1 MSAYPDLRGKVAV
14 VTGGASGIGKG
25 TARQLLAEGMQVI
38 IADVER
44 EALERTAAEIGA
56 IGIHTDVSDLASVQA
71 LARTAVDRF
80 GTVHVVF
87 NNAGVG
93 PISRIADLTIE
104 DWQWMLGVNLFGV
117 IHGVQTFL
125 PILKANADG
134 GHIVNTASIFGLFSQ
149 PPMAAYAVSK
159 YGVVALTEALAGE
172 LDQDGS
178 KVGAT
183 VLCSATVETNVASS
197 TRNRPERYSGGGLSD
212 FEMTEEEYRSQR
224 WLTPA
229 EVGAIVVAAIKRGD
243 LYAVT
248 HSEWFAPIE
257 QRHKAIAA
265 AFDRAA
271 TDALEAGSAK

>member
-1 MSAYPDLRGKVAV
+1 MSAYTNLRGKVAV

-25 TARQLLAEGMQVI
+25 TARQLISEGMQVI
-38 IADVER
+38 IADIER
-44 EALERTAAEIGA
+44 AALEQTASELGA
-56 IGIHTDVSDLASVQA
+56 VGIQTDVSDLASVQA
-71 LARTAVDRF
+71 LAQAATDRF
-80 GTVHVVF
+80 GTVHVLF

-93 PISRIADLTIE
+93 PISRIADLRIE

-159 YGVVALTEALAGE
+159 YGVVALTEALASE
-172 LDQDGS
+172 LQQDGS
-178 KVGAT
+178 QVGAT
-183 VLCSATVETNVASS
+183 VLCSATVATNVSSS
-197 TRNRPERYSGGGLSD
+197 TRNRPDRYARGGLSD

-224 WLTPA
+224 WLTPD
-229 EVGAIVVAAIKRGD
+229 EVGSIVVDSIKSGD

-248 HSEWFAPIE
+248 HSEWFTPIE
-257 QRHKAIAA
+257 QRHKDIAA
-265 AFDRAA
+265 AFHRA
-271 TDALEAGSAK
+271 SAYAPKSDPVK

>member
-1 MSAYPDLRGKVAV
+1 MSAYPDLHGKVAV

-25 TARQLLAEGMQVI
+25 TARRLIAEGMQVI
-38 IADVER
+38 IADIEPD
-44 EALERTAAEIGA
+44 ALEQTAAEIGA
-56 IGIHTDVSDLASVQA
+56 VGIRTDVSDLDSVRS
-71 LARTAVDRF
+71 LARAATDRF
-80 GTVHVVF
+80 GTVHVVV

-93 PISRIADLTIE
+93 PIGRIADLTIE

-125 PILKANADG
+125 PILKANEDG

-149 PPMAAYAVSK
+149 PPLAAYAVSK

-172 LDQDGS
+172 LEQDGS

-183 VLCSATVETNVASS
+183 VLCSATVQTNVATS
-197 TRNRPERYSGGGLSD
+197 TRNRPERYAGGGLTD
-212 FEMTEEEYRSQR
+212 FTMTEEEYRSQR
-224 WLTPA
+224 WLEPE
-229 EVGAIVVAAIKRGD
+229 EVGAIVVDAIKSGE

-248 HSEWFAPIE
+248 HAEWYAPIE
-257 QRHKAIAA
+257 QRHRDIAA

-271 TDALEAGSAK
+271 AHAPKADSAT